1 MKKNLFIGFIIIL
14 FVYTIKAKF
23 LIGLTSLVFYMIL
36 CLAGLRKG
44 INFSD
49 IAAIFVEY
57 SKKMKIVIILFAFI
71 GCISACWMA
80 AGTIPALVY
89 FGIKYINPKIFIL
102 FSFFL
107 SCFVACIIGSGFATA
122 GIVGAA
128 LMSIAKTGNV
138 DVNVVGAAIISGM
151 YFGDRWSPISGSA
164 NLISS
169 LTGVSI
175 YENLKNMIN
184 SMVLPFIA
192 TSLLYLG
199 ISRIYVLDVAK
210 SILPNLILENYT
222 LDVRF
227 VFIPV
232 IIIILFSFL
241 KIDVK
246 ISMGVSIV
254 FSFFVALFLQNES
267 IIKVLKYM
275 IFGFDRF
282 KGTDLETI
290 IKGGGLVSM
299 LNACVVIIISCL
311 LIGILD
317 QIEALKY
324 LKNKIGLAKTRAT
337 LFRKTLGLSV
347 FSSMIG
353 FNQTA
358 AIIMTEQVMEKI
370 YDEKEIPRI
379 KFAEDLENTAVLVST
394 FIPWNS
400 SWFVPALI
408 LDITY
413 FRSLPFAFYLYLVPL
428 FTYIN
433 YKLRYKELF
442 KEENKDDIN

>member
-14 FVYTIKAKF
+14 FIYTIKTKF
-23 LIGLTSLVFYMIL
+23 LIGLMSLIFYMIL
-36 CLAGLRKG
+36 CLKGLRKG
-44 INFSD
+44 INFND
-49 IAAIFVEY
+49 IASIFLEY

-71 GCISACWMA
+71 GCISACWMS

-89 FGIKYINPKIFIL
+89 FGIKYINPRIFIL

-169 LTGVSI
+169 LTGITI
-175 YENLKNMIN
+175 YENLKNMVKT
-184 SMVLPFIA
+184 MVAPFIA
-192 TSLLYLG
+192 TSTLYF
-199 ISRIYVLDVAK
+199 IMSKIYVLDVAE
-210 SILPNLILENYT
+210 SVLPALIIENYN
-222 LDVRF
+222 LDIRF

-232 IIIILFSFL
+232 IIIILFSL

-246 ISMGVSIV
+246 VSMGISIV
-254 FSFFVALFLQNES
+254 VSFLIAIFIQQENIFN
-267 IIKVLKYM
+267 VLKYM
-275 IFGFDRF
+275 ILGFSKF
-282 KGTDLETI
+282 KGTNLETI
-290 IKGGGLVSM
+290 IKGGGLISM
-299 LNACVVIIISCL
+299 LNACIVIIISSL

-324 LKNKIGLAKTRAT
+324 LKNKIGEAKTRAV
-337 LFRKTLGLSV
+337 LFRKTLGLSI

-370 YDEKEIPRI
+370 YDEKNIPRI
-379 KFAEDLENTAVLVST
+379 KFAGDLENTAVLVST

-408 LDITY
+408 LDIAY
-413 FRSLPFAFYLYLVPL
+413 FKALPFAFYLYLVPL
-428 FTYIN
+428 FTYIY
-433 YKLRYKELF
+433 YKFRYK
-442 KEENKDDIN
+442 K

>member
-1 MKKNLFIGFIIIL
+1 MKKNLFGSFIIIL
-14 FVYTIKAKF
+14 FIYTIKVKF
-23 LIGLTSLVFYMIL
+23 LIGLMSLIFYMIL
-36 CLAGLRKG
+36 CIAGLRKG
-44 INFSD
+44 INFND
-49 IAAIFVEY
+49 IASIFLEY
-57 SKKMKIVIILFAFI
+57 SKKMKIVMILFAFI
-71 GCISACWMA
+71 GCISACWMS

-138 DVNVVGAAIISGM
+138 DVNIVGAAIISGM

-169 LTGVSI
+169 LTGITI
-175 YENLKNMIN
+175 YENLKNMVN
-184 SMVLPFIA
+184 SMIAPFIA
-192 TSLLYLG
+192 TTTLYF
-199 ISRIYVLDVAK
+199 IMSKIYVLDVAE
-210 SILPNLILENYT
+210 SILPELILENYN
-222 LDVRF
+222 LDIRF

-232 IIIILFSFL
+232 VIIILFSFL

-246 ISMGVSIV
+246 VSMGVSILA
-254 FSFFVALFLQNES
+254 SFIVAIFLQQEN
-267 IIKVLKYM
+267 IFNVFKYM
-275 IFGFDRF
+275 IMGFDRF
-282 KGTDLETI
+282 EGTNLETI
-290 IKGGGLVSM
+290 IKGGGLISM
-299 LNACVVIIISCL
+299 LNACIVIIISCL

-324 LKNKIGLAKTRAT
+324 LKNKIGEAKTRST
-337 LFRKTLGLSV
+337 LFRKTLGLSI

-370 YDEKEIPRI
+370 YDEREIPRI
-379 KFAEDLENTAVLVST
+379 KFAADLENTAVLVST
-394 FIPWNS
+394 FVPWNS

-408 LDITY
+408 LDIKY
-413 FRSLPFAFYLYLVPL
+413 FRALPFAFYLYLVPL
-428 FTYIN
+428 FTYIY
-433 YKLRYKELF
+433 YKFIYRKLF
-442 KEENKDDIN
+442 

>member
-1 MKKNLFIGFIIIL
+1 MKKNLFISFIIIL
-14 FVYTIKAKF
+14 FIYTIKAKF
-23 LIGLTSLVFYMIL
+23 LIGLMSLIFYMIL
-36 CLAGLRKG
+36 CLTGLKKG
-44 INFSD
+44 INFND
-49 IAAIFVEY
+49 IASIFLEY

-71 GCISACWMA
+71 GCISACWMS

-169 LTGVSI
+169 LTGVTI
-175 YENLKNMIN
+175 YENLKNMVN
-184 SMVLPFIA
+184 TMVAPFIA
-192 TSLLYLG
+192 TSTLYF
-199 ISRIYVLDVAK
+199 IMSKIYVLDVAE
-210 SILPNLILENYT
+210 SILPDLILENYN

-232 IIIILFSFL
+232 MIIIIFSFL

-246 ISMGVSIV
+246 VSMGVSIV
-254 FSFFVALFLQNES
+254 ASFLIAIFIQQENIFNVF
-267 IIKVLKYM
+267 KYM
-275 IFGFDRF
+275 IMGFDRF
-282 KGTDLETI
+282 KGTNLETI
-290 IKGGGLVSM
+290 IKGGGLISM
-299 LNACVVIIISCL
+299 LNACIVIIISSL

-324 LKNKIGLAKTRAT
+324 LKNKIGEAKTRAT

-370 YDEKEIPRI
+370 YDEKKIPRI
-379 KFAEDLENTAVLVST
+379 KFAGDLENTAVLVST

-413 FRSLPFAFYLYLVPL
+413 FRALPFAFYLYLVPL
-428 FTYIN
+428 FTYIY
-433 YKLRYKELF
+433 YKFRYKKSF
-442 KEENKDDIN
+442 